1 MCIVF
6 SEVAQAESYGAYV
19 YGAKKRARM
28 SGQNNAQIGHVQNM
42 QVATFTSEENKMRV
56 QHVKSA
62 VRAQVES
69 VNLDQGFGHVKVE
82 GERLFFHSSQLIGCA
97 IHELA
102 KHDTMSFDIVFQPAN
117 E

>member
-6 SEVAQAESYGAYV
+6 SEVAHAESYGAYV

-42 QVATFTSEENKMRV
+42 QVATFTSQEDNMRV
-56 QHVKSA
+56 QHVKSS

-69 VNLDQGFGHVKVE
+69 VNVEQAFGHDKVE
-82 GERLFFHSSQLIGCA
+82 GERQLFHSSQRIG
-97 IHELA
+97 
-102 KHDTMSFDIVFQPAN
+102 
-117 E
+117 